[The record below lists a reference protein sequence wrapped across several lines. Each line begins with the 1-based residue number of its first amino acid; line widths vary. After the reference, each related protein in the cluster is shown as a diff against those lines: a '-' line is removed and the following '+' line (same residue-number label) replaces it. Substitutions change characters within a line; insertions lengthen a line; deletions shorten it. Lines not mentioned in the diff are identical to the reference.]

1 MSPAHQGFDAAQFA
15 IKANDRLIFEKKLTI
30 DDGVLQLL
38 MPFNIVQGA
47 LGQYWRVGAVLADI
61 GWLARLLGRIH
72 REIRLREQSKLVI
85 TRIPVDRDADAHTDQ
100 IAV

>member
-1 MSPAHQGFDAAQFA
+1 MPPTHQGFDAAQFA
-15 IKANDRLIFEKKLTI
+15 IEANDRLIFEEKLTI

-61 GWLARLLGRIH
+61 GWVRRLLGRIH
-72 REIRLREQSKLVI
+72 REIRLRGPSQLVI
-85 TRIPVDRDADAHTDQ
+85 TRISLDRVDHAPPDQ
-100 IAV
+100 